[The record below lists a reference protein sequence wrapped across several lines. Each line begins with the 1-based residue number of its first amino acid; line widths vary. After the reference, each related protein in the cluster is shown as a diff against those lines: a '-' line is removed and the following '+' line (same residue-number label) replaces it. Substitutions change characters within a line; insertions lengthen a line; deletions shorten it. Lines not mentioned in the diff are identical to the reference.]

1 MIFTRNSKRID
12 VGILTVRIA
21 MGIGFLYYHGWGK
34 ITGGAER
41 WEGLGGSMSRF
52 GIDFAPTFWGFMI
65 SFAESIGAIMILV
78 GILTV
83 PMSLILA
90 IGMFVAWTGHIA
102 SGQGNPGHSFKNML
116 VLLGLVLT
124 GPGRYSLDALI
135 WSRTGSSD
143 EFPLEDASGGAHSSP
158 PKPVD

>member
-12 VGILTVRIA
+12 LGILIVRIA
-21 MGIGFLYYHGWGK
+21 MGFGFLYYHGWGK

-102 SGQGNPGHSFKNML
+102 SGQGNPGHSFKNMV

-135 WSRTGSSD
+135 WSRAGSSD
-143 EFPLEDASGGAHSSP
+143 DFPVADEPGRDNDAP

>member
-12 VGILTVRIA
+12 LGILVVRIA
-21 MGIGFLYYHGWGK
+21 MGFGFLYWHGWGK

-41 WEGLGGSMSRF
+41 WESLGGSVSRF

-65 SFAESIGAIMILV
+65 SFDESIGAIMILV

-102 SGQGNPGHSFKNML
+102 SGQGNPGHSFKNMV

-124 GPGRYSLDALI
+124 GPGRYSIDALI
-135 WSRTGSSD
+135 WSRTASTDPGD
-143 EFPLEDASGGAHSSP
+143 EVDAG
-158 PKPVD
+158 

>member
-12 VGILTVRIA
+12 LGILIVRFA
-21 MGIGFLYYHGWGK
+21 MGFGFLYYHGWGK
-34 ITGGAER
+34 ITAGADR
-41 WEGLGGSMSRF
+41 WESLGGSMSRF

-102 SGQGNPGHSFKNML
+102 SGQGNPGHSFKNMV
-116 VLLGLVLT
+116 VLIGLVLT

-135 WSRTGSSD
+135 WSRTASSN
-143 EFPLEDASGGAHSSP
+143 EFPVQDEPGRTGDAP
-158 PKPVD
+158 PKPGD